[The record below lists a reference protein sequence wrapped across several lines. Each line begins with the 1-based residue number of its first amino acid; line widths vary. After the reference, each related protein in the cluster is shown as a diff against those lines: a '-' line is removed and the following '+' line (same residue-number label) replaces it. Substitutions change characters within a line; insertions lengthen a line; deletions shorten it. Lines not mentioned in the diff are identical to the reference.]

1 MTGRA
6 LGVAVGVA
14 IALVASM
21 GCATTSE
28 YARFAQ
34 AGSSYAAAL
43 DHLLV
48 AAGTVGVDATSERLL
63 QDDAVK
69 NQDLASYQSLT
80 AIDADRL
87 ATIDRLRTHARL
99 LSLYFGLLG
108 DLAETRSPERIQ
120 SAITGVADSL
130 NRLGTQLRQGPFVGN
145 AIGAGDAAR
154 LVVSA
159 RVKAALKHELEER
172 KETIRLEL
180 TTQEVL
186 LGKLSQAIAHDLS
199 IVRSAREQR
208 LVINPLT
215 DTSPIT
221 RPDDW
226 IANRRKI
233 LTSQSTLE
241 ELARGSD
248 AGAELRRAFEELI
261 SGRASLARLDAL
273 LTSVDGLLA
282 VAASITR

>member
-1 MTGRA
+1 MRGRA
-6 LGVAVGVA
+6 SGIAGGVA
-14 IALVASM
+14 IVLLATA

-34 AGSSYAAAL
+34 AGSTYAAAL
-43 DHLLV
+43 DRLLV

-63 QDDAVK
+63 QDDAIK

-80 AIDADRL
+80 AIDSERL

-99 LSLYFGLLG
+99 LALYFGLLG
-108 DLAETRSPERIQ
+108 DLAETKSPERIQ
-120 SAITGVADSL
+120 AAITGVADSL
-130 NRLGTQLRQGPFVGN
+130 NRLGTVLRQGPFVGH
-145 AIGAGDAAR
+145 AVGAGDVAR

-159 RVKAALKHELEER
+159 RVKAALKHELEQR

-180 TTQEVL
+180 STQEVL
-186 LGKLSQAIAHDLS
+186 LAKLSEAISHDLS

-208 LVINPLT
+208 LVITPLT
-215 DTSPIT
+215 EASPIS
-221 RPDDW
+221 RPDEW
-226 IANRRKI
+226 VANRRKI

-282 VAASITR
+282 VAASISR